1 MSQHER
7 NQSHVVPVAV
17 AESIADCEAKELFSQ
32 SEGHST
38 WKGFFS
44 QWCGCHGQRS
54 GRTEDNELTGSQSQG
69 GDTSTDGSSSE
80 CPIVEVEAVLD
91 YPRIS
96 GDASASSGGS
106 GAGSGNGSGKPTRS
120 ARRASVD
127 DEAVGQAEAQ
137 AVSNAVEAAVEAAR
151 LQGMQDG
158 FLKRHEE
165 REAQFLAKQQLNE
178 EKQAK
183 REKAHDDATTRFLQ
197 DQKLAAEEQ
206 EAWKKAK
213 QQEEESN
220 TLKQQ
225 KMEEEE
231 EQLAWRKEEVEERRQ
246 KDEAY
251 FQQRKHAEAEHLAW
265 QKEEIERQ
273 RHDLSKARQRW
284 AEEAQEARASQEC
297 TLRAQSPT
305 STSIRTG
312 APTGVP
318 SYLSTL
324 HRNGQLGTPS
334 SGGGGAS
341 RHIPGPT
348 GVYRQS
354 IGQVTSRNLGPFG
367 SSEKDEA
374 MDQLG
379 DSPQLSNASQGD
391 PLPKLDTKEL
401 AFKER
406 LYE

>member
-1 MSQHER
+1 M
-7 NQSHVVPVAV
+7 
-17 AESIADCEAKELFSQ
+17 
-32 SEGHST
+32 
-38 WKGFFS
+38 
-44 QWCGCHGQRS
+44 
-54 GRTEDNELTGSQSQG
+54 
-69 GDTSTDGSSSE
+69 
-80 CPIVEVEAVLD
+80 
-91 YPRIS
+91 
-96 GDASASSGGS
+96 
-106 GAGSGNGSGKPTRS
+106 
-120 ARRASVD
+120 
-127 DEAVGQAEAQ
+127 
-137 AVSNAVEAAVEAAR
+137 
-151 LQGMQDG
+151 
-158 FLKRHEE
+158 
-165 REAQFLAKQQLNE
+165 
-178 EKQAK
+178 
-183 REKAHDDATTRFLQ
+183 
-197 DQKLAAEEQ
+197 
-206 EAWKKAK
+206 
-213 QQEEESN
+213 
-220 TLKQQ
+220 
-225 KMEEEE
+225 
-231 EQLAWRKEEVEERRQ
+231 Q
-246 KDEAY
+246 KDEAN

-273 RHDLSKARQRW
+273 RHDLSRARQRW

-297 TLRAQSPT
+297 TLKAQSPT

-367 SSEKDEA
+367 SSEKDET

-401 AFKER
+401 TFKER
-406 LYE
+406 HYERLSKLVAGKTVQIQELTNKLLYDTT